1 MINILLGSSLF
12 LMREGVRRIV
22 APHKEMRVVAEAV
35 CGEDVLMSDQSCH
48 VAVLVHPLHFSGDD
62 DFYSRLQ
69 REKPG
74 MQIIIIA
81 NNIRPEYVSSLLR
94 TGARGVLGR
103 NFSKEHLLDAIR
115 TVASGKPYVGAEV
128 SSLIA
133 SRMKLFRALSTRE
146 CLTQRE
152 IEILKRLAIG
162 RKTATIGFELGIS
175 SKTVSA
181 HKANIMNKLALTSYS
196 QLVYYAIENRM
207 FDLFV
212 DHSNRKRERVT

>member
-1 MINILLGSSLF
+1 M
-12 LMREGVRRIV
+12 
-22 APHKEMRVVAEAV
+22 
-35 CGEDVLMSDQSCH
+35 
-48 VAVLVHPLHFSGDD
+48 
-62 DFYSRLQ
+62 
-69 REKPG
+69 
-74 MQIIIIA
+74 
-81 NNIRPEYVSSLLR
+81 
-94 TGARGVLGR
+94 
-103 NFSKEHLLDAIR
+103 DAIR